1 MRFCASVNLCTDGDY
16 CLASAPL
23 EARNYVLACYA
34 ISLIQG
40 NTILGGSVKH
50 ATLNGYIKAVVD
62 MHTDRQL
69 TSPRLVEKDL
79 VSPLLDAVKR
89 YESVPNRRDMIYD
102 SMVSHM
108 LQVTAGLQDD
118 CLHSAILDWIILGR
132 YGGFRQSEWCQ
143 TSQSIAMTRPSLAL
157 PVQEPLAFIPSDF
170 AFFDSAGRPLPDIED
185 DSVDMVELTWR
196 FQKNSNNGERIP
208 FKRDYSSP
216 DLCPVLA
223 AVRIRRRA
231 ARLGIHSASTLAV
244 YSDPKSVT
252 GYSYITANQTAAFL
266 RTTAQ
271 KVFMLDSND
280 DRLQRWSCHSL
291 RVTAANLLH
300 RARRSD
306 SYIQIRLR
314 WKSSTFLMYLRNTF
328 YAADQHTAA
337 MNISDR
343 NLPLLSAPDGT
354 AVPMLR
360 DLEPHETFMAA
371 SAA

>member
-1 MRFCASVNLCTDGDY
+1 
-16 CLASAPL
+16 
-23 EARNYVLACYA
+23 
-34 ISLIQG
+34 
-40 NTILGGSVKH
+40 
-50 ATLNGYIKAVVD
+50 
-62 MHTDRQL
+62 
-69 TSPRLVEKDL
+69 
-79 VSPLLDAVKR
+79 
-89 YESVPNRRDMIYD
+89 MIYD
-102 SMVSHM
+102 SMMSHM

-157 PVQEPLAFIPSDF
+157 PVQEPLAFIPSDL
-170 AFFDSAGRPLPDIED
+170 AFFDNAGRPLPDIED

-216 DLCPVLA
+216 DLCPVLV

-231 ARLGIHSASTLAV
+231 ACLGIHSASTLAV

-291 RVTAANLLH
+291 RVTAH
-300 RARRSD
+300 YRSRFWWKHFRR
-306 SYIQIRLR
+306 LVGL
-314 WKSSTFLMYLRNTF
+314 KK
-328 YAADQHTAA
+328 
-337 MNISDR
+337 
-343 NLPLLSAPDGT
+343 
-354 AVPMLR
+354 
-360 DLEPHETFMAA
+360 
-371 SAA
+371 